1 MHTFAWTHSGSKHRI
16 CHGTDLIRSSA
27 GGIYILFR
35 RNIKL
40 FVEKFI
46 ANQGCD
52 EFADFVFFKAGHPSI
67 VERGSARAGKCFDE
81 SKVIASIVKLS
92 VGVTDC
98 AAQAVRPQS
107 RHSLQR
113 FLPRQKTAWEQVA
126 FAGHRIVKLHS
137 REI

>member
-1 MHTFAWTHSGSKHRI
+1 MHTFAWAHSGPKHRI
-16 CHGTDLIRSSA
+16 CHGTNLIRSSA

-40 FVEKFI
+40 FVENFI

-52 EFADFVFFKAGHPSI
+52 EFAAFVSFKAGHAGI
-67 VERGSARAGKCFDE
+67 VECRSARASKCFDE

-92 VGVTDC
+92 VGVTDR
-98 AAQAVRPQS
+98 AAQAVGLQS

-113 FLPRQKTAWEQVA
+113 FFPRQKSAWEQVA
-126 FAGHRIVKLHS
+126 VAG
-137 REI
+137 